1 MSLTDPLSP
10 PSTSAVPTPSPA
22 TAALPR
28 LQPPDPADPAGAD
41 PDSLYEAFV
50 SWAGERGFTLYPHQ
64 EEALIEV
71 LSGANVILAT
81 PTGSGKSLVAAGAHF
96 AALAQGRRTYYTAP
110 IKALVSEKFFALC
123 DTFGADKVGMQT
135 GDASVNADAPII
147 CCTAEILANIALR
160 DGADADVGQ
169 VVMDEFHFYAEPDR
183 GWAWQVPLIELPHAQ
198 FVLMSAT
205 LGDVSRFEKDLTR
218 RTGRP
223 TTLVHASERPVPL
236 VFSYVTSP
244 LHETLEELL
253 STHQAPV
260 YVVHFTQAAALERA
274 QALMSVN
281 MCTRAEKDAIAAM
294 IGHFRFTA
302 GFGRTLSRLVRHGIG
317 VHHAGMLP
325 RYRRLVETLAQAG
338 LLKVICGTDTLG
350 VGINVPIRTV
360 LFTGLSKYDGQKVRL
375 LKAREFHQ
383 IAGRAGRAGYD
394 TLGTVVV
401 QAPEHVV
408 ENEKA
413 LAKAGDDPKKRRK
426 VVRKKPPEG
435 SIGWGKPTFERL
447 VASEPEPL
455 TSSFA
460 VSHAMLL
467 NVIGRPGDAFAA
479 MRHLLTDN
487 DEEPAA
493 QRRHI
498 RRAIAIYRALLAGGV
513 VERLDEPDETG
524 RRVRLTV
531 DLQWDFAL
539 NQPLSPF
546 ALAAI
551 ELLDKESPTYAL
563 DVVSVIES
571 TLDDPRQVL
580 SAQRQKARG
589 EAVAAMKSEG
599 IEYDERMELLE
610 DVTHPRPLVDLLDA
624 AYDMYRRGHPW
635 VADHEL
641 SPKSVVRDMYERAMT
656 FVEYVGLYG
665 LTRSEGL
672 VLRYLA
678 DAYKALRQTVP
689 EDARTEELADLIEWL
704 GELVRQTDSSLLDE
718 WERLR
723 NPSEEELSAGAPGI
737 GVKEPLTVTSNARAF
752 RVLVRNALFRRVE
765 LAALRRSG
773 ELGELD
779 AEAGWDA
786 GAWAAALEEYFT
798 EYDSIGTGPD
808 ARGPA
813 FLVVDT
819 TTEPGR
825 WLVRQIFDDPNGDRD
840 WGITAEV
847 DLAASDEAGTAVV
860 TVTAVGPATA
870 LRDA

>member
-1 MSLTDPLSP
+1 MTLTDQLP
-10 PSTSAVPTPSPA
+10 PT
-22 TAALPR
+22 
-28 LQPPDPADPAGAD
+28 AD
-41 PDSLYEAFV
+41 PDSLFEAFAG
-50 SWAGERGFTLYPHQ
+50 WAKAQGLALYPHQ
-64 EEALIEV
+64 EEALIEIV
-71 LSGANVILAT
+71 SGANLILGT

-96 AALAQGRRTYYTAP
+96 AAMADGRRTFYTAP

-123 DTFGADKVGMQT
+123 DTFGPANVGMMT
-135 GDASVNADAPII
+135 GDASVNDGAPII

-160 DGADADVGQ
+160 DGAGADVGQ
-169 VVMDEFHFYAEPDR
+169 VVMDEFHFYADPDR
-183 GWAWQVPLIELPHAQ
+183 GWAWQVPLIELPKAQ

-205 LGDVSRFEKDLTR
+205 LGDVARFTDDLTR

-223 TTLVHASERPVPL
+223 TAVVQNAERPVPL
-236 VFSYVTSP
+236 MFSYVTTP

-260 YVVHFTQAAALERA
+260 YVVHFTQASALERA

-281 MCTRAEKDAIAAM
+281 VCSRAEKDAIAEA
-294 IGHFRFTA
+294 IGNFRFTA
-302 GFGRTLSRLVRHGIG
+302 GFGKVLSRLVRHGIG

-325 RYRRLVETLAQAG
+325 KYRRLVETLAQAG

-360 LFTGLSKYDGQKVRL
+360 LFTGLSKYDGVKTRL
-375 LKAREFHQ
+375 LQAREFHQ

-394 TLGTVVV
+394 TIGTVVV
-401 QAPEHVV
+401 QAPEHVI

-435 SIGWGKPTFERL
+435 SIGWGRPTFERL
-447 VASEPEPL
+447 VDAEPEPL
-455 TSSFA
+455 KSSFT

-487 DEEPAA
+487 HEDGAA

-513 VERLDEPDETG
+513 VERDPATG
-524 RRVRLTV
+524 EARLTL
-531 DLQWDFAL
+531 DLQFDFAL

-551 ELLDKESPTYAL
+551 ELLDRESPSYAL
-563 DVVSVIES
+563 DVLSVIES
-571 TLDDPRQVL
+571 TLDNPRQVL
-580 SAQRQKARG
+580 SAQQFKARG
-589 EAVAAMKSEG
+589 EAVAAMKAEG
-599 IEYDERMELLE
+599 IEYEARLELLE
-610 DVTHPRPLVDLLDA
+610 DVTYPKPLADVLDA
-624 AYDMYRRGHPW
+624 AYEMYRQGHPW

-641 SPKSVVRDMYERAMT
+641 APKSVVRDMYERAMT
-656 FVEYVGLYG
+656 FTEYVSLYG
-665 LTRSEGL
+665 LSRSEGL

-689 EDARTEELADLIEWL
+689 DDAKTDELLDLEEWL
-704 GELVRQTDSSLLDE
+704 GELVRQVDSSLIDE

-723 NPSEEELSAGAPGI
+723 NPVDDPAAVAVLT
-737 GVKEPLTVTSNARAF
+737 EPPAVTRNVRAF

-765 LAALRRSG
+765 LAALRRYD
-773 ELGELD
+773 ELGDLD
-779 AEAGWDA
+779 TEDGWDA
-786 GAWAAALEEYFT
+786 AAWESALEPYFA
-798 EYDSIGTGPD
+798 EHADIGTGPE

-813 FLVVDT
+813 LLLIDQQRD
-819 TTEPGR
+819 R
-825 WLVRQIFDDPNGDRD
+825 WLVRQIFDDPAEDHD
-840 WGITAEV
+840 WGISAEV
-847 DLAASDEAGTAVV
+847 DLAASDEAGMAVV
-860 TVTAVGPATA
+860 RVVDVGQ
-870 LRDA
+870 L